1 MPRGANMYDEGRVQ
15 GRNFASSDS
24 IQIITQGIVTD
35 DLVLHLDAGNYASYP
50 ASGTIWRDLSGLRSN
65 GTLVNGPLFDSDKGG
80 CIDLDGTND
89 YISLPLS
96 LELISLNGQDL
107 TICAWFYLRGA
118 GGILFSTTRSSP
130 SSTLIYGIYP
140 SQQIFNVFPPSGGQA
155 GVGLT
160 SPTDT
165 WSFYAVSAIAGVN
178 ATFYQNL
185 NTQTAAHT
193 EIYTGATPTAVTLGA
208 QLLTP
213 QYING
218 KIAVFSV
225 YNRALSPQEITQNF
239 NATCARFGV

>member
-1 MPRGANMYDEGRVQ
+1 MAIYD
-15 GRNFASSDS
+15 NPK
-24 IQIITQGIVTD
+24 IVTNG
-35 DLVLHLDAGNYASYP
+35 LILCLDAGNRKSYP
-50 ASGTIWRDLSGLRSN
+50 GSGTAWSDLSGRGNN
-65 GTLVNGPLFDSDKGG
+65 GTLTNGPLFDSDRGG
-80 CIDLDGTND
+80 CIDLDRTND
-89 YISLPLS
+89 YVNLPLS
-96 LELISLNGQDL
+96 SELTTLNGSNL